1 MKTISFKTIFLN
13 IFVIFAIIFTFS
25 MPFLS
30 TQNVFAEE
38 QIKRYYYIVQN
49 TYLIPEGQEIKGNIQ
64 LNASYYV
71 QATGNPSVVIN
82 DIAYNYVI
90 YNGITGKVPIASLSK
105 KTIDNV
111 YTPYFISSSKLTVNS
126 DSEIW
131 MFYNIDDE
139 STRCLRLANNSKLDF
154 IAYSEK
160 GDYILAKYTNG
171 TVGFVKK
178 NLCTPTIIYSPHP
191 NPINPDTTNSTPNF
205 TPDGNTQ
212 DTKKMDKAAI
222 TRIILIVTLCVVA
235 VVVIFLLFKPSGNKR
250 KVSKDDF
257 YDY

>member
-13 IFVIFAIIFTFS
+13 IFVIFAIIFTFA

-49 TYLIPEGQEIKGNIQ
+49 TYLIPDGQEIKGNIQ

-111 YTPYFISSSKLTVNS
+111 STPYFISSSKLTVNS

-131 MFYNIDDE
+131 MISVRCEIWCAVCCIWVYWIRVWGVDYCWCAKIFLDKSYSAICVFRKNIV
-139 STRCLRLANNSKLDF
+139 SFFWVGNKIKL
-154 IAYSEK
+154 
-160 GDYILAKYTNG
+160 
-171 TVGFVKK
+171 
-178 NLCTPTIIYSPHP
+178 
-191 NPINPDTTNSTPNF
+191 
-205 TPDGNTQ
+205 
-212 DTKKMDKAAI
+212 
-222 TRIILIVTLCVVA
+222 A
-235 VVVIFLLFKPSGNKR
+235 VVCQS
-250 KVSKDDF
+250 
-257 YDY
+257 